1 MGESYSEDATM
12 SLSTE
17 FIKKKQNFFF
27 AATNSTTNIGGFSL
41 AKFIVKEQDLVM
53 TFVCIDEKQCKS
65 LFCDRLDQLV
75 PISFEATM
83 TRVASTDRLICGE
96 RTFDNQPW
104 GPSPSRVQCSLRGI
118 QQ

>member
-1 MGESYSEDATM
+1 MKTPQCLCQRN
-12 SLSTE
+12 SLKTE
-17 FIKKKQNFFF
+17 FFF

>member
-12 SLSTE
+12 SLSTK
-17 FIKKKQNFFF
+17 FIKDRIFLCSYKLNHKL
-27 AATNSTTNIGGFSL
+27 GGFSL
-41 AKFIVKEQDLVM
+41 AKYIVKQQDLVM